1 MRTIRRPISTLALVL
16 GLVALPNQGRAAPPD
31 EVRARARKA
40 AAAIADGKLEQAD
53 AIIARNLES
62 DPDPFLYL
70 LGVLRERQGDCEA
83 ATDAYRRYM
92 ELEVADED
100 VAAAQAGV
108 DACAEADAQTDAQT
122 DNRSAAGSA
131 NEADVGAGT
140 EGGTEVGPGPGGDGG
155 PETPDRRWWVD
166 PVGLGLTVGGGALL
180 IAGGVTWSQTG
191 AQSRAAED
199 AGSLSTYERH
209 GRRAEI
215 LQGVGIAL
223 VSVGA
228 ALVVGGAIR
237 YGIVASRGKRSESAA
252 VRLRATPGGL
262 ALVF

>member
-1 MRTIRRPISTLALVL
+1 MRTICRPISTLALVV
-16 GLVALPNQGRAAPPD
+16 GLIALPIQGRAAPTD

-53 AIIARNLES
+53 AMIARNLDA

-70 LGVLRERQGDCEA
+70 LGVLRERQGDCAA

-92 ELEVADED
+92 ALEVAAED
-100 VAAAQAGV
+100 VDAAQAGV
-108 DACAEADAQTDAQT
+108 DRCTETDTGTDNGSASAGATETNIGPGTDGVTDA
-122 DNRSAAGSA
+122 
-131 NEADVGAGT
+131 
-140 EGGTEVGPGPGGDGG
+140 G
-155 PETPDRRWWVD
+155 PEGDTGPAAPDRRWWVD

-191 AQSRAAED
+191 AQQRAAEQ

-215 LQGVGIAL
+215 LEGVGIAL
-223 VSVGA
+223 VVTGA
-228 ALVVGGAIR
+228 AFVVGGAIR
-237 YGIVASRGKRSESAA
+237 YGIVASRSKRPESAR
-252 VRLRATPGGL
+252 VRVTAGGL
-262 ALVF
+262 ALAF